1 MSCGITVGNTVI
13 QEDNPTLSPCQF
25 NLIPSSP
32 SLSFAYSALDGE
44 LTLSLFPWNEWLSL
58 WISHSGTYV
67 DCLQYVTA
75 ESAQVHLGHW
85 KFCFSCAWAQLGL
98 LPGLGITYWVLHRS
112 KCDKGHWNWQ
122 DKHHSPDYYAI
133 TTDLH
138 CFDLALYG
146 IHKLSASRLQAP
158 AKQT

>member
-1 MSCGITVGNTVI
+1 MSCGIHTVI
-13 QEDNPTLSPCQF
+13 REDNPTLSPCQF

-32 SLSFAYSALDGE
+32 SLNCALDGE

-58 WISHSGTYV
+58 WISHSGTFV

-112 KCDKGHWNWQ
+112 KCNKRHWNWQ

-158 AKQT
+158 ATQT

>member
-1 MSCGITVGNTVI
+1 MSCGIHTVI
-13 QEDNPTLSPCQF
+13 REDNPTLSPCQF
-25 NLIPSSP
+25 NLIPSYP
-32 SLSFAYSALDGE
+32 SLNCALDGE

-58 WISHSGTYV
+58 WISHSGTFV

-112 KCDKGHWNWQ
+112 KCNKRHWNWQ

-158 AKQT
+158 ATQT